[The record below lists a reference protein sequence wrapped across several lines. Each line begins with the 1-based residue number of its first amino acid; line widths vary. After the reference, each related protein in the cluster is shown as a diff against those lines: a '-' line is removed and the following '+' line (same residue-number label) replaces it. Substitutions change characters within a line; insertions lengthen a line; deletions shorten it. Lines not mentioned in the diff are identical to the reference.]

1 MVDVINKAAADNSMQ
16 VEDFDMVIPHQS
28 NIRIIEAAME
38 KLGLSREK
46 AYININRYGN
56 TSSAS
61 IPIAIG
67 EIETGNLLKP
77 GDTAILV
84 AFGGGLTWGSSVIK
98 W

>member
-1 MVDVINKAAADNSMQ
+1 MQ

-38 KLGLSREK
+38 KLGLPRGK

-61 IPIAIG
+61 IPIAID
-67 EIETGNLLKP
+67 EIEKGQMLKP